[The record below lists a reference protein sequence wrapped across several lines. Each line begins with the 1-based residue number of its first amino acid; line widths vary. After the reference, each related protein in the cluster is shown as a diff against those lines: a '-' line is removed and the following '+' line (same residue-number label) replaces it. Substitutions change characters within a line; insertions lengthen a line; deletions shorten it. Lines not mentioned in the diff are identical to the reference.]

1 MTAIFMSRRRGI
13 SLNFHPIWRGFLSIA
28 PVQKDRVVGGKRG
41 RGGAAPRARH
51 TANYGSHFA
60 RADYQKDS
68 MREVGFLKGGLVA
81 CS

>member
-41 RGGAAPRARH
+41 RGGGRTPGATHSKLR
-51 TANYGSHFA
+51 FA
-60 RADYQKDS
+60 LCTSGLSKGFYEGGRFFK
-68 MREVGFLKGGLVA
+68 RGVG
-81 CS
+81 CM